1 MTKDQ
6 TEMQNLKEG
15 LAALKAE
22 HARLNEEV
30 AHMKTFFGPW
40 FDDQVAIAK
49 QSMNRPQQ
57 VPSGQIDEQTLMINA
72 RASERQAKGRDPTVK
87 LADAGFDGAVDRI
100 NNKRREAQG
109 K

>member
-1 MTKDQ
+1 MSK
-6 TEMQNLKEG
+6 TEDTQGRTSALEERLDAAEAHIAELKKQLAELTGNVTNLF
-15 LAALKAE
+15 
-22 HARLNEEV
+22 RLL
-30 AHMKTFFGPW
+30 GPV
-40 FDDQVAIAK
+40 FDRFAVVDT
-49 QSMNRPQQ
+49 QQ
-57 VPSGQIDEQTLMINA
+57 LMINA